1 MDVEDDALYGRE
13 KAIAPM
19 NCRRNKTANS
29 AAGFIMTGFVRA
41 IPSRFNV
48 TMAVKSK
55 RSSGYFFDRSA
66 VVPDLTII

>member
-41 IPSRFNV
+41 IPSHFNV
-48 TMAVKSK
+48 TMADFRHQKDPVDIS
-55 RSSGYFFDRSA
+55 
-66 VVPDLTII
+66 LTEAQ